1 VGHSILVIAY
11 YLLLRMEAYLE
22 IGGNYY
28 DERDRY
34 AVQYRLVRRLN
45 NLGYQVTL
53 TPAAALAA

>member
-1 VGHSILVIAY
+1 MIAY